1 MWSRI
6 IKTSLALYIPLL
18 IFTLVWGYLQKHSL
32 ITNIAHI
39 QQRNIQNKSYHLED
53 QCEVLIDITSYWS
66 NVVFPANFRSGEPL
80 DSVFINEYIRI
91 MQGYEVYDQ
100 LRFLNLHGDEILRY
114 ERTDDKT
121 MEPKDLQRKV
131 DRSYFQKGL
140 SLKKGQ
146 VYITPIELNRENG
159 VIEKPYKPVIR
170 GVTPIFD
177 ADQIQI
183 GLAVTN
189 FNMNKVFD
197 LMKARISEDNFYLVD
212 KERNVITTNLSKNV
226 LPHQASMS
234 QQDSSI
240 KKKLQLRNL
249 IFEKD
254 TFFMEK
260 GSLWVFQNVNIG
272 FGKNTD
278 ISLQEDIVEVITEND
293 WAIIQEIP
301 PSYIS
306 KRLKTIR
313 RNLILFNILTL
324 IVIALFAFGYGR
336 TQKEKRNFVTELKQK
351 NKALL
356 DSQNR
361 LKSTNRLVKQAN
373 DRLQVRNRQLED
385 FNYVVAHN
393 LKAPVTSMSII
404 VDMLSKAKNQETFNE
419 LLPKLET
426 ISKNISTLTQ
436 DVHTYVSI
444 LNNTKLQL
452 ENVNLLLLLKE
463 VENDF
468 VETLVDKEAKNFET
482 IYKLDAWHTLKCSR
496 FYMKSIL
503 QNFLSN
509 AIKYRR
515 TDVDSHIIFE
525 SAWEN
530 DQKVLFI
537 KDNGLGIDLAQHG
550 NNLFKLYKRFHRNIS
565 GKGMGLFIVRSQ
577 LEAMYASI
585 EVESTVNQGTTF
597 KIKFKTHE
605 KTKHSFSG

>member
-66 NVVFPANFRSGEPL
+66 NVVFPANFSNGEPL
-80 DSVFINEYIRI
+80 DSAFINEYIRI

-100 LRFLNLHGDEILRY
+100 LRFLDLHGDEILRY

-146 VYITPIELNRENG
+146 VYISPIELNKENG

-212 KERNVITTNLSKNV
+212 KERNIITTNLSKNV

-550 NNLFKLYKRFHRNIS
+550 SNLFKLYKRFHRNIS

-585 EVESTVNQGTTF
+585 EVESAVNQGTTF

>member
-66 NVVFPANFRSGEPL
+66 NVVFPANFSNGEPL
-80 DSVFINEYIRI
+80 DSAFINEYIRI

-100 LRFLNLHGDEILRY
+100 LRFLDLHGDEILRY

-293 WAIIQEIP
+293 WGIIQEIP

-313 RNLILFNILTL
+313 KNLILFNILTL
-324 IVIALFAFGYGR
+324 IVIALIAFGYAR

-404 VDMLSKAKNQETFNE
+404 VDMLSKAKSQETFNE

-444 LNNTKLQL
+444 LNNTKLEL

-585 EVESTVNQGTTF
+585 EVESAVNQGTTF

>member
-66 NVVFPANFRSGEPL
+66 NVVFPANFSNGEPL
-80 DSVFINEYIRI
+80 DSAFINEYIRI

-100 LRFLNLHGDEILRY
+100 LRFLDLHGDEILRY

-146 VYITPIELNRENG
+146 VYISPIELNKENG

-212 KERNVITTNLSKNV
+212 KDRNVITTNLSNNV

-278 ISLQEDIVEVITEND
+278 ISLQDDIVEVITEND

-324 IVIALFAFGYGR
+324 IVISLFAFGYGR

-444 LNNTKLQL
+444 LNNTKLEL

-515 TDVDSHIIFE
+515 TDVNSHIIFE